1 MTEIADMYKVSI
13 KDHRRIAK
21 KRLSDNEK
29 AYNSLQ
35 NKDSLYARSIKQLQ
49 DLHRA
54 TYEIYKN
61 APDEI

>member
-1 MTEIADMYKVSI
+1 MNEIADIYKVSI

-21 KRLSDNEK
+21 KRLFDNEK

-54 TYEIYKN
+54 VYEIYKN